1 MPDLITELAKRTV
14 RRQWIP
20 TSPVALVVRVL
31 IWLTD
36 DAGLRDFAEIDELL
50 DARHVRGIATYGVS
64 LSDADLT
71 EAETIQHAR
80 EEAADLLK
88 YLIKLALIRAK
99 KVCVG

>member
-1 MPDLITELAKRTV
+1 MPDLITELAKRAM
-14 RRQWIP
+14 RRNLIQ
-20 TSPVALVVRVL
+20 TSMIALVVRL
-31 IWLTD
+31 MIWLERER
-36 DAGLRDFAEIDELL
+36 GSLDFAEIDALL
-50 DARHVRGIATYGVS
+50 DARHERGVATYGIS
-64 LSDADLT
+64 LSDANLT